1 MYIFFESDSPSL
13 NKHNRRILFRKT
25 PEKKDTSAARRTQ
38 LVDESTFYFRAWFHS
53 ISNMASEAT
62 RRPAAAGRPV
72 GLKARA
78 STVEYMQ
85 CHTMYYLLE
94 IYRKETLLSV
104 LCLFPPSP
112 SSLALYTY
120 SYKLKLLLFSRRA
133 REAPERHDTRGKV
146 YIVYIIIII
155 IINIFHEKNIFTLI
169 YI

>member
-1 MYIFFESDSPSL
+1 
-13 NKHNRRILFRKT
+13 
-25 PEKKDTSAARRTQ
+25 
-38 LVDESTFYFRAWFHS
+38 
-53 ISNMASEAT
+53 MASEAT

-155 IINIFHEKNIFTLI
+155 LNIFHEKNIFTLI
-169 YI
+169 YLYTFRRKRIVNIFKNDNEKLLIGHLWAMIY